1 MAKSPKSVF
10 ETIVSHG
17 LGDKQIRGGTLGAAF
32 RGVKETINELRLDPD
47 APTADPTLPNKVA
60 KNTQDIEKNKA
71 DIKLNAEGITAGSG
85 VISRLSA
92 EVDLNTASIK
102 VLQDAPAPEG
112 GVTQEELSV
121 ATATL
126 PYRLE
131 TDKVL
136 RKDKKKN
143 KAAMGGEIQLVDNLG
158 AYHNVVFK
166 GEGGVSTVSDLQGIV
181 IDGSALMP
189 RNLLT
194 LPVLE

>member
-1 MAKSPKSVF
+1 MAKSPKSIF

-47 APTADPTLPNKVA
+47 TPTADPTLPSKVE
-60 KNTQDIEKNKA
+60 KNTQDIKKNKA
-71 DIKLNAEGITAGSG
+71 DIKLNAEGITASSG

-102 VLQDAPAPEG
+102 VLEDAPAPEG

-121 ATATL
+121 ATAPL

-158 AYHNVVFK
+158 AYHNIVFK
-166 GEGGVSTVSDLQGIV
+166 GEGGVSTVSDIQGIV

>member
-1 MAKSPKSVF
+1 MAKSPKSIF

-32 RGVKETINELRLDPD
+32 RGVKETIDELKLDPD
-47 APTADPTLPNKVA
+47 APTADPTLPSKVE
-60 KNTQDIEKNKA
+60 KNTQDIKKNKA
-71 DIKLNAEGITAGSG
+71 DIKLNAEGITASSG
-85 VISRLSA
+85 AISRLNA

-112 GVTQEELSV
+112 GVTQEQLSV
-121 ATATL
+121 ATAPL

-136 RKDKKKN
+136 RKGKKKN

-158 AYHNVVFK
+158 AYHNVIFK
-166 GEGGVSTVSDLQGIV
+166 GEGGVSTVSDIKGII